1 MAKQS
6 QTEVA
11 VLAALSIEPMTGYA
25 LREAITTQLG
35 SFWSESFG
43 QIYPALARL
52 RAAGLVEAQTGSSG
66 SAAPHQL
73 TPAGHARLLELL
85 LETAEPQAPRNGTL
99 LRLFFGNVLG
109 PSACRT
115 LIAGA
120 RERAT
125 AHLTALAVART
136 EAEGAL
142 ATSPQAPF
150 WLITISAGEHA
161 ARAQLA
167 WASEADEVLAHLEQ
181 RGQAR

>member
-52 RAAGLVEAQTGSSG
+52 RSAGLVSTEQGTSG

-73 TPAGHARLLELL
+73 TAAGHARLVELL
-85 LETAEPQAPRNGTL
+85 LESAEPQAPRNGLL

-167 WASEADEVLAHLEQ
+167 WAEESDAVLAALDA
-181 RGQAR
+181 GAA

>member
-1 MAKQS
+1 MAMQS

-52 RAAGLVEAQTGSSG
+52 RSAGLVEAQPGAAG
-66 SAAPHQL
+66 AAPHHL
-73 TPAGHARLLELL
+73 TTAGHARLVELL
-85 LETAEPQAPRNGTL
+85 LESAEPQAPRNGLL
-99 LRLFFGNVLG
+99 LRLFFGDVLG

-120 RERAT
+120 RERAA
-125 AHLTALAVART
+125 AHLAALAAARA
-136 EAEGAL
+136 EAESAL
-142 ATSPQAPF
+142 TTSPQAPY
-150 WLITISAGEHA
+150 WLMTISAGEHA

>member
-52 RAAGLVEAQTGSSG
+52 RSAGLVSTEQGTSG

-73 TPAGHARLLELL
+73 TAAGHARLVELL
-85 LETAEPQAPRNGTL
+85 LESAEPQAPRNGLL
-99 LRLFFGNVLG
+99 LRLFFGDVLG

-120 RERAT
+120 RERAA
-125 AHLTALAVART
+125 AHLSALAAARA
-136 EAEGAL
+136 EAESAL
-142 ATSPQAPF
+142 TTSPQAPY

-167 WASEADEVLAHLEQ
+167 WAEESDAVLAALDA
-181 RGQAR
+181 GAA